1 MTNAERKRI
10 LPLGKKNEEEEKRT
24 NKGCEG
30 ERERERESK
39 LVGLVRHRRVVWA
52 NATGCDT
59 FKKSQHVNQK

>member
-1 MTNAERKRI
+1 MKRK
-10 LPLGKKNEEEEKRT
+10 KKEQIKAAREK
-24 NKGCEG
+24 
-30 ERERERESK
+30 ERERE

>member
-1 MTNAERKRI
+1 MKRK
-10 LPLGKKNEEEEKRT
+10 KKEQIKAAREK
-24 NKGCEG
+24 
-30 ERERERESK
+30 ERERESK